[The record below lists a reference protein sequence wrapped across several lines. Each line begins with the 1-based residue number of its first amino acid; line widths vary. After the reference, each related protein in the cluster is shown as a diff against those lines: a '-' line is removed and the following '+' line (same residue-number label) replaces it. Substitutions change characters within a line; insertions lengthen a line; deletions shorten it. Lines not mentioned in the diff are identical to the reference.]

1 MQRMGLYYPYIHFR
15 SEQWLKLAALYWP
28 QLARVVPH
36 GYRVRDSRT
45 AAILADEL
53 DFVVSVPP
61 DQSAIAVAGTFIEAI
76 ELHAP
81 AEQEF
86 EVFTA
91 DLALPPDNIH
101 VADHAANQWW
111 LPAEHAE
118 SYRLPPRLPRRLAGV
133 YRDEVAPPLREALIG
148 AGLAVETTR
157 DIHVGTAA
165 RETGHWLAM
174 DPRLAWAYKCALT
187 EHLARANELEPLT
200 DGIASYAVTL
210 PWTAERVLEL
220 LEEGNGRPDRVRG
233 EGQREDSANVEGAA
247 ARIAMLAMQLVVPTD
262 LQAVPAERIVAVRKH
277 SGAEFDAFRDAVIA
291 AAGELAGLS
300 LESADPAIVAAYLD
314 QVVARRFEQP
324 LADLRSAMRGLG
336 VETALSAAGMK
347 FELPV
352 AVATVGGSLFGQ
364 PAVAAA
370 GGVAFALVGLGR
382 SLKQGRQTRLGA
394 SPESYLLRV
403 EKGLRPGSLLSRVRN
418 PRRHDDRTT

>member
-1 MQRMGLYYPYIHFR
+1 MGLYYPYIHFR

-28 QLARVVPH
+28 QMARVVPH

-61 DQSAIAVAGTFIEAI
+61 DQSAVAVAGTFIEAI

-86 EVFTA
+86 EVLTA

-111 LPAEHAE
+111 LPAEYAE

-210 PWTAERVLEL
+210 PWTAERVLKL
-220 LEEGNGRPDRVRG
+220 LEEGDGRPDRVRG

-262 LQAVPAERIVAVRKH
+262 LQAVPAERIVAVRKR
-277 SGAEFDAFRDAVIA
+277 SGAEFDAFRDAVTA

-347 FELPV
+347 FELPA
-352 AVATVGGSLFGQ
+352 AVATVGGSLLGQ

-382 SLKQGRQTRLGA
+382 SWKQGRQARLGA

-403 EKGLRPGSLLSRVRN
+403 EKGLKPGSLLSRVRN